1 MGSNPTIGTNYGYQ
15 MIFLKKKL
23 INQGDQPITEI
34 TLLEW
39 KKLFSIKLFHFH
51 KSTGCQDR
59 YHTHAFGA
67 ISVLLKGNYV
77 EEIVQDGGK
86 VVRLDRN
93 RSRLIYIPKNEY
105 HRITKSD
112 GCRTLL
118 ITGPW
123 GSCWKELRELPDSRY
138 QMVVVGDG
146 RVDIRAGKIVTL
158 HD

>member
-1 MGSNPTIGTNYGYQ
+1 
-15 MIFLKKKL
+15 MIVFYKKKL
-23 INQGDQPITEI
+23 IVQGDQPITEI

-51 KSTGCQDR
+51 KSTGNQDR

-67 ISVLLKGNYV
+67 ISLLLKGNYV
-77 EEIVQDGGK
+77 EEIVKDGGK
-86 VVRLDRN
+86 VIRPNRN

-123 GSCWKELRELPDSRY
+123 GSCWKELRERPDGRY
-138 QMVVVGDG
+138 QMMVVGEG
-146 RVDIRAGKIVTL
+146 RVDIRAGKIVSL
-158 HD
+158 YEA